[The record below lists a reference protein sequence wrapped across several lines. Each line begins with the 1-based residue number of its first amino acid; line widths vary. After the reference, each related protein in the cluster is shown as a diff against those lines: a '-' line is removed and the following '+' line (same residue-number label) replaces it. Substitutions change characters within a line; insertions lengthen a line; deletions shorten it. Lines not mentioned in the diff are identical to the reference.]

1 MKNMLGYCL
10 CGLKLQKINAK
21 YCIIHKRIKIPHRY
35 NSLFIKDIH
44 VLPLQFPFVRLCPIV
59 AVV

>member
-1 MKNMLGYCL
+1 MRFEIT
-10 CGLKLQKINAK
+10 KINAK

-35 NSLFIKDIH
+35 SLFIKDIH
-44 VLPLQFPFVRLCPIV
+44 VLPLQFPFVRFCPIV

>member
-1 MKNMLGYCL
+1 MRFEIT
-10 CGLKLQKINAK
+10 KINAK

-44 VLPLQFPFVRLCPIV
+44 VLPLQFPFVRFCPIV